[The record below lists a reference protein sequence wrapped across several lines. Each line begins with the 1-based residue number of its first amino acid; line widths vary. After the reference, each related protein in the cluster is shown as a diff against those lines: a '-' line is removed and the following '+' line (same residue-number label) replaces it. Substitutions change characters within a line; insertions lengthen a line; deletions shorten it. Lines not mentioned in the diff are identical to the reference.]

1 MSRPSLARVLRRAHE
16 HILAGV
22 AAVAITAVLL
32 VSVSVSAHAAARDT
46 VTPSVTILVPSV
58 TIEAVAG

>member
-1 MSRPSLARVLRRAHE
+1 MSRPSLARVLRHAHE

-32 VSVSVSAHAAARDT
+32 VSVSAHAAAPDT

>member
-32 VSVSVSAHAAARDT
+32 ISVSAHAASRDT

-58 TIEAVAG
+58 TIETVAG

>member
-32 VSVSVSAHAAARDT
+32 VSVSAHAAARDT